1 MMPPLVALVCPM
13 MAPPGLHD
21 GPSHITAPSFSQGLT
36 NFRKASDAVQCNGL
50 TINCKP
56 VYCRTHYPRYILPLQ
71 RPALQ
76 WCGRVGKFTE
86 VKWSLVRFKLFQ
98 KGWNALR
105 TGFPV
110 ELSNLYLKISFACP
124 FSKLSISYS
133 ILCVFMMQEWKS
145 TTRSDRVLLRCFLFA
160 SLYIF
165 LCISCELKA
174 QHKCLSA
181 LCRELE
187 SWKSTTGGDRSFL
200 FASALAKFYAKGREG
215 DFEYIQIHQSHDIIT
230 MPMLLI
236 HLLFRLYDYTW

>member
-21 GPSHITAPSFSQGLT
+21 GPSYITAPSFSQGLT

-110 ELSNLYLKISFACP
+110 ELSNLYLKISFAFP
-124 FSKLSISYS
+124 FSKLSVSNS
-133 ILCVFMMQEWKS
+133 IVCVFMMREWKS
-145 TTRSDRVLLRCFLFA
+145 TTISDRVLLRCFCFA
-160 SLYIF
+160 SLNTYFSVFHVYWKHNTNVCLHCAASWRAGNPQLAVTGAFCLPLLLPNFMQKGERGILNIF
-165 LCISCELKA
+165 
-174 QHKCLSA
+174 
-181 LCRELE
+181 
-187 SWKSTTGGDRSFL
+187 KSTKATIS
-200 FASALAKFYAKGREG
+200 
-215 DFEYIQIHQSHDIIT
+215 
-230 MPMLLI
+230 
-236 HLLFRLYDYTW
+236 